1 MVTTRSYVIKN
12 RSGASRNYKYEVLS
26 STPRKHRTKAVTPV
40 KLVLKCPDAPKKP
53 RKTSSLTPTTPEKS
67 ETKSKQYDNDPI
79 KRAFFQND
87 DSTTIESVTVQED
100 TDDDIKTEFDEL
112 EEAEALVKLPPPS
125 TLPSPEPTISYSDHD
140 IYCITNIL
148 KSPPYTGIK
157 SETPESLRKAKARA
171 AAIKVHLLFLEQK
184 VINHKHLSFET
195 KDLLKSLLFEIKKWV
210 DPLPY
215 NGATGTIACDMIDI
229 ANNRYFT
236 LKRIVERFNRL
247 FCQPIKPTY
256 EVNIDFDEASRAWK
270 SNKVKLTDGCYRYR
284 KVPTKRRHRHN

>member
-1 MVTTRSYVIKN
+1 MVTTRSHVIKN

-40 KLVLKCPDAPKKP
+40 KVVLKCPDAPKKP
-53 RKTSSLTPTTPEKS
+53 RKPSSLTPTTPEKS
-67 ETKSKQYDNDPI
+67 ETKSKKYDNDPI

-87 DSTTIESVTVQED
+87 DSTTVESVTVQED

-112 EEAEALVKLPPPS
+112 EEAEALVELPPSSTLPPP
-125 TLPSPEPTISYSDHD
+125 EPTVSYSDHD

-157 SETPESLRKAKARA
+157 SETPETLRKAKARA

-247 FCQPIKPTY
+247 FCQPVKPMY
-256 EVNIDFDEASRAWK
+256 EVNIDFDEASRTWK

-284 KVPTKRRHRHN
+284 KVPTKRRRHN

>member
-100 TDDDIKTEFDEL
+100 TDDGDTLQSDDVEDINNDVGSTENFE
-112 EEAEALVKLPPPS
+112 
-125 TLPSPEPTISYSDHD
+125 
-140 IYCITNIL
+140 
-148 KSPPYTGIK
+148 K
-157 SETPESLRKAKARA
+157 SEP
-171 AAIKVHLLFLEQK
+171 
-184 VINHKHLSFET
+184 
-195 KDLLKSLLFEIKKWV
+195 
-210 DPLPY
+210 
-215 NGATGTIACDMIDI
+215 IDI
-229 ANNRYFT
+229 
-236 LKRIVERFNRL
+236 E
-247 FCQPIKPTY
+247 
-256 EVNIDFDEASRAWK
+256 S
-270 SNKVKLTDGCYRYR
+270 
-284 KVPTKRRHRHN
+284 